1 MTWWHYSNY
10 GTALQVTAL
19 YHVVTKMGY
28 KVDVIDYIPHGRVVK
43 QENLKALIKFIYEK
57 ICLAINLPYQN
68 DELKIR
74 FEEYRD
80 EYLTF
85 TPKCKTESE

>member
-1 MTWWHYSNY
+1 MKKVAIMTWWHYSNY

-43 QENLKALIKFIYEK
+43 QENLKALIKFMK
-57 ICLAINLPYQN
+57 KFVLQS
-68 DELKIR
+68 
-74 FEEYRD
+74 
-80 EYLTF
+80 TF
-85 TPKCKTESE
+85 HTRMMS

>member
-43 QENLKALIKFIYEK
+43 QEKFKGIDKIY
-57 ICLAINLPYQN
+57 I
-68 DELKIR
+68 
-74 FEEYRD
+74 
-80 EYLTF
+80 
-85 TPKCKTESE
+85 

>member
-1 MTWWHYSNY
+1 MKKVAIMTWWHYSNY

-43 QENLKALIKFIYEK
+43 QENLKAL
-57 ICLAINLPYQN
+57 LL
-68 DELKIR
+68 L
-74 FEEYRD
+74 
-80 EYLTF
+80 
-85 TPKCKTESE
+85 